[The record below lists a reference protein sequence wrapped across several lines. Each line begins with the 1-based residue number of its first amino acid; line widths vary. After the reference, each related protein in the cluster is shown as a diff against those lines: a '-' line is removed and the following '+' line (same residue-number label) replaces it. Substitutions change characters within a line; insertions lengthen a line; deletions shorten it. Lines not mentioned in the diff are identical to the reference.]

1 MINPVL
7 KPQIPMFS
15 KYGLFKGGLKTDFEK
30 KAAIVLKK
38 NTLGR
43 KKMSRNYFRS
53 DNDDYETI
61 ISDLGIEKHI
71 FPDGT
76 EHYEDPGWGYV
87 YTKEDEYS
95 VTCPNVSGRLFSRN
109 PGN

>member
-1 MINPVL
+1 
-7 KPQIPMFS
+7 
-15 KYGLFKGGLKTDFEK
+15 
-30 KAAIVLKK
+30 
-38 NTLGR
+38 
-43 KKMSRNYFRS
+43 MSRNYFRS

-95 VTCPNVSGRLFSRN
+95 VTCPNCRDEELRYHNGRGCCPNCDSTFTDDEIDSFV
-109 PGN
+109 GEEWFHT